1 MMPSFS
7 YVRARSL
14 DEAIEALSREGAYLH
29 AGGTD
34 LVGCL
39 RDRVFEASTVVSISR
54 LRELDGIRRTAD
66 GGLAIGALATIDA
79 VLRDPAVQ
87 SGYPAL
93 AMAAGAVASPQL
105 RHQGT
110 LGGNLCQ
117 KPRCWYYRGDFPCL
131 RKGGDLCYAVD
142 GENALHCILGG
153 ENCYI
158 VHPSDTAPALV
169 ALEATA
175 VITGPGGRRSIP
187 IEAFHVSPTE
197 DYMKETVLGPGEI
210 LTEIIL
216 PAPLEGLKSYYRK
229 VRARQAWDFAL
240 AGAAVTVRFR
250 EGRAA
255 HCRIVLSGAAPVPY
269 RAKAAEAVVT
279 GRVLDGPTIAEAARA
294 AMADAEPMSGNGYK
308 IPMFIGVIEEAL
320 GTLA

>member
-7 YVRARSL
+7 YIRVNSTG
-14 DEAIEALSREGAYLH
+14 EAVAALSGKETYLH

-39 RDRVFEASTVVSISR
+39 RDRVFEAATIVSISR
-54 LRELDGIRRTAD
+54 ITELEGIRRTAD
-66 GGLAIGALATIDA
+66 GGLAIGALTTLDT
-79 VLRDPAVQ
+79 VLRNPDVH

-93 AMAAGAVASPQL
+93 AMAAAAVASPQI

-142 GENALHCILGG
+142 GENAVHCILGG

-158 VHPSDTAPALV
+158 VHPSDTAPALA

-175 VITGPGGRRSIP
+175 VIAGPRGTRSVP
-187 IEAFHVSPTE
+187 VEEFFVSPADDCTR
-197 DYMKETVLGPGEI
+197 ETVLGDDEI
-210 LTEIIL
+210 LTEILL
-216 PAPLEGLKSYYRK
+216 PPPLAGMRSIYRK
-229 VRARQAWDFAL
+229 VRARRAWDFAL
-240 AGAAVTVRFR
+240 AGAAVAVQLR
-250 EGRAA
+250 EGRVA

-269 RAKAAEAVVT
+269 RARAAETTVA
-279 GRVLDGPTIAEAARA
+279 GRALDEPTIAEAARA
-294 AMADAEPMSGNGYK
+294 SVKDAEPMSGNGYK
-308 IPMFIGVIEEAL
+308 IPMFIGVVEEAL
-320 GTLA
+320 KATA